1 MDSEH
6 AGQNH
11 GESRATDAGDGR
23 RRVGGRASLANAGQ
37 LATSFWR
44 KLGDDDVTLHAT
56 SLTYNTILSMVPLLA
71 VIFSML
77 KAFGV
82 HNQVGP
88 ILARWLA
95 PLGPEGVAL
104 SERIIEFV
112 HRMQVGL
119 LGAVGVAGLIYTV
132 VMLVAAIEDAL
143 NRIWQ
148 ARHGRAWSSKFRN
161 YLSVI
166 TVGPVL
172 VFSALA
178 LTASAQQYALVQRAV
193 AHAPWLVW
201 TGTVILPYVILSTAF
216 TLLYRFMPNTYVTWS
231 AAVLG
236 GSAAGVGW
244 NLAGAAF
251 TAFVASSGRYA
262 AIYSSFAIL
271 ILFFLWVYLSWL
283 IVLVGAEVAYLWQYP
298 EDVLHDRGSDRAV
311 DRELDGLAVLVFLTR
326 QHLDGAAPSTLRI
339 LARGTGIP
347 PSIVAE
353 ITDQMVAGGVLLEA
367 ERPRGF
373 ALARPPESVPVYE
386 VLRLMHGV
394 PHADRGISPSVADAL
409 ETREAAVEA
418 ALSGVTLKSLATNAP
433 PSDIDANTAGSPD
446 TARTP
451 RQ

>member
-6 AGQNH
+6 TGQDRS
-11 GESRATDAGDGR
+11 ESPADEARGDP
-23 RRVGGRASLANAGQ
+23 RRVGRRAALANTGQ
-37 LATSFWR
+37 LAAAFWR

-56 SLTYNTILSMVPLLA
+56 SLTYTTILSMVPLLA
-71 VIFSML
+71 VVFSML

-112 HRMQVGL
+112 HRMQVGV
-119 LGAVGVAGLIYTV
+119 LGAVGIAGLIYTV

-148 ARHGRAWSSKFRN
+148 ARQGRAWSSKFRN

-178 LTASAQQYALVQRAV
+178 LTASAQQYEVVQRAV
-193 AHAPWLVW
+193 AYAPWLLW

-216 TLLYRFMPNTYVTWS
+216 TLLYRFMPNTYVTWI

-236 GSAAGVGW
+236 GIAAGVGW

-283 IVLVGAEVAYLWQYP
+283 IVLIGAEVAYLWQYP
-298 EDVLHDRGSDRAV
+298 ADVLHDRASDRAV
-311 DRELDGLAVLVFLTR
+311 DRELNGLAVLVFLTR
-326 QHLDGAAPSTLRI
+326 QHLDGAAPTPLWI

-347 PSIVAE
+347 PSIVAD
-353 ITDQMVAGGVLLEA
+353 IADQMVTGGVLLEA

-386 VLRLMHGV
+386 ILRLMHGV
-394 PHADRGISPSVADAL
+394 QNADRAVSESVAHAL
-409 ETREAAVEA
+409 ETREAAVQS
-418 ALSGVTLKSLATNAP
+418 ALNGVTLKSLATNTP
-433 PSDIDANTAGSPD
+433 PDGNANSAGNPD

-451 RQ
+451 RA

>member
-1 MDSEH
+1 MDEEH
-6 AGQNH
+6 AGQKRS
-11 GESRATDAGDGR
+11 ESRAADVGGEP
-23 RRVGGRASLANAGQ
+23 RRVRGRAALASTGQ
-37 LATSFWR
+37 LTAAFWR
-44 KLGDDDVTLHAT
+44 KLGDDDVTLHAA
-56 SLTYNTILSMVPLLA
+56 SLTYTTILSMVPLLA
-71 VIFSML
+71 VIFAML

-82 HNQVGP
+82 HNQVAP

-104 SERIIEFV
+104 SEHIIEFV

-119 LGAVGVAGLIYTV
+119 LGAVGIAGLIYTV
-132 VMLVAAIEDAL
+132 VMLVAAIEEAL

-148 ARHGRAWSSKFRN
+148 ARQGRTWSSKVRN

-178 LTASAQQYALVQRAV
+178 LTASAQQYEMVRRAV
-193 AHAPWLVW
+193 AYAPWLVW
-201 TGTVILPYVILSTAF
+201 TGTVILPYVILSIAF
-216 TLLYRFMPNTYVTWS
+216 TLLYRFMPNTYVTWN

-236 GSAAGVGW
+236 GSAAGIGW

-271 ILFFLWVYLSWL
+271 ILFFLWVYFSWL

-298 EDVLHDRGSDRAV
+298 ADVLRDRASDRAV

-326 QHLDGAAPSTLRI
+326 RHLDGTAPTSLWM

-347 PSIVAE
+347 PAIVAE
-353 ITDQMVAGGVLLEA
+353 ITDQMVTGGVLLESV
-367 ERPRGF
+367 RPRGF

-394 PHADRGISPSVADAL
+394 QKANRPVLESVANAL
-409 ETREAAVEA
+409 QTREDAVQS
-418 ALSGVTLKSLATNAP
+418 ALNGVTLRSLATSAPGVGNAN
-433 PSDIDANTAGSPD
+433 SAGSPD
-446 TARTP
+446 SARTP
-451 RQ
+451 RA

>member
-6 AGQNH
+6 AGQK
-11 GESRATDAGDGR
+11 RATDVGGAP
-23 RRVGGRASLANAGQ
+23 RRVRGRAALASTGQ
-37 LATSFWR
+37 LAAAFWR
-44 KLGDDDVTLHAT
+44 KLVDDDVTLHAT

-77 KAFGV
+77 KVFGV
-82 HNQVGP
+82 HNDIGP

-95 PLGPEGVAL
+95 PLGPEGVGF

-119 LGAVGVAGLIYTV
+119 LGAVGIAGLIYTV
-132 VMLVAAIEDAL
+132 VMLVAAIEDSL

-148 ARHGRAWSSKFRN
+148 ARQGRAWSSKFRN

-178 LTASAQQYALVQRAV
+178 LTASAQQYEVVKRAV
-193 AHAPWLVW
+193 AFAPWLVW
-201 TGTVILPYVILSTAF
+201 TSTVILPYVILSTAF

-231 AAVLG
+231 AALLG
-236 GSAAGVGW
+236 GIAAGVGW
-244 NLAGAAF
+244 NLAGAGF

-298 EDVLHDRGSDRAV
+298 ADVLHDRAGDHPV
-311 DRELDGLAVLVFLTR
+311 DRELNGLAVLVFLTR
-326 QHLDGAAPSTLRI
+326 RHLDGAAPTTLWM

-353 ITDQMVAGGVLLEA
+353 ITDKMVAGGILLEA

-394 PHADRGISPSVADAL
+394 QNGGRTVSEPVANAL
-409 ETREAAVEA
+409 ETRDAAVQS
-418 ALSGVTLKSLATNAP
+418 ALNGVTLKTLVTNAP
-433 PSDIDANTAGSPD
+433 PDGDADSAGNPD

-451 RQ
+451 RA